1 MRGWSSV
8 EVDVLQPDWFM
19 RMRSSSR
26 STLSVAGGSDTIAFH
41 MVTATLRDPRAVSR
55 ASPGPAAV
63 LAGGGGGGVD
73 ETRWAPY
80 LVQVGEHCSR
90 LATVSLGRLLA
101 STSRALSRL

>member
-1 MRGWSSV
+1 MRGWSSL
-8 EVDVLQPDWFM
+8 EVDVLHPDWFM
-19 RMRSSSR
+19 RTRSSSR

-55 ASPGPAAV
+55 ASPGLADVFGAV
-63 LAGGGGGGVD
+63 R
-73 ETRWAPY
+73 EEPWWAPY

-90 LATVSLGRLLA
+90 LATVSLRCLLA